1 MLPDLTPSVLFD
13 KLDEFM
19 LEFEEHDQEIKSG
32 VMVVGDAAA
41 YAEVWEWGNLR
52 QTKPGPRTVIG
63 TNPKGDMVWLSSQ
76 APFGWIRVN
85 EDEMWAAIRNEL
97 EKANFNQPDARSMTV
112 ELEKR
117 ATNAAKAVRLILH
130 EHAPKYSGE
139 LADAL
144 VVVNPADSVL
154 DTEDDDYGALA
165 LTGDEG

>member
-1 MLPDLTPSVLFD
+1 VMPDLTPVALID

-19 LEFEEHDQEIKSG
+19 LEFEEHHQEIKSG
-32 VMVVGDAAA
+32 VMVVGDAAG

-76 APFGWIRVN
+76 SPFGWIRVN
-85 EDEMWAAIRNEL
+85 EDEIWMAVRKEL
-97 EKANFNQPDARSMTV
+97 EKANFDQPDARAMTV

-117 ATNAAKAVRLILH
+117 AFNAAKVTAKILE
-130 EHAPKYSGE
+130 EHAPKDKGV
-139 LADAL
+139 LADSLFA
-144 VVVNPADSVL
+144 VNPNDSIL
-154 DTEDDDYGALA
+154 DTGDDDYGALA